1 MISKFPVILSKVNTF
16 LIIQAGS
23 LKVKS
28 VVIKRKKS
36 NPSIHR
42 LNSKQANNSP
52 ISKMSNSNFSPAGL
66 LIIFSDIPTI
76 WEAEHCHFCFLLSC
90 AAGESLWNMLTHCSP
105 FIGPFAILAGWILC
119 KSSKITYIE

>member
-1 MISKFPVILSKVNTF
+1 MISKFPVILNKANIF
-16 LIIQAGS
+16 LNIQAGS

-28 VVIKRKKS
+28 IVTKRKKS
-36 NPSIHR
+36 NLAIHR

-76 WEAEHCHFCFLLSC
+76 WEAGCCQCCFLLSC
-90 AAGESLWNMLTHCSP
+90 AAGGSLWNVLTHCSP
-105 FIGPFAILAGWILC
+105 FIGPFAILASWILC
-119 KSSKITYIE
+119 KSSKITC